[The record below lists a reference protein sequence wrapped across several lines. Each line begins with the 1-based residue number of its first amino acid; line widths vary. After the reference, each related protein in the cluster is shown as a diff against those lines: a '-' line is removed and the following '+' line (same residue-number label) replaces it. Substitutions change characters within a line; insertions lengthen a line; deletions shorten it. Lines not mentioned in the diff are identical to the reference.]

1 MIKYIV
7 SSGMI
12 VLWLLFFVFSNVWG
26 SFSIVMG
33 HTDVIAREQ
42 WKEQKWQQQWVEERQ
57 REVPI
62 YFLEIRH
69 LCWDSLKDMKG
80 IGEERWQHVMSYLRL
95 PSSSVM
101 RVVIKQRQQE
111 KSISLVSITNTGLL
125 LGNLFHL
132 FWEPKADRPTLL
144 VASVDIRAGPAR
156 KM

>member
-1 MIKYIV
+1 ME
-7 SSGMI
+7 
-12 VLWLLFFVFSNVWG
+12 WLFFGFCSFFFSDVWG

-57 REVPI
+57 REVPEAEKF

-101 RVVIKQRQQE
+101 RVAIKQRQQE

-132 FWEPKADRPTLL
+132 FWELKADRPTLL
-144 VASVDIRAGPAR
+144 VASVGIRDGPAR
-156 KM
+156 RV